1 MVMTAD
7 HAYDQRDQQ
16 ESAEG
21 RKQALKTARGPG
33 EILLPDV

>member
-7 HAYDQRDQQ
+7 HARAQREQQ

-21 RKQALKTARGPG
+21 RKQALRAAVVTK
-33 EILLPDV
+33 V